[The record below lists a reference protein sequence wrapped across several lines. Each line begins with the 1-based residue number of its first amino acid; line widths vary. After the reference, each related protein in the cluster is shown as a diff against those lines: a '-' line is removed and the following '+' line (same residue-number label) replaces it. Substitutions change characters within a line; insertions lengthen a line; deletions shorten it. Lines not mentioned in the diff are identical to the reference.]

1 LYAGF
6 PNLCWILRAFSLLC
20 ASLALLGLQPA
31 YALRIQLRA
40 RTDLRLQATQE
51 AAGLR
56 LRGQLSDSRGAPVGG
71 AAVVFAVVTGQGPT
85 VDLQAMTNES
95 GLFDALVARDRLPEA
110 ADLVH
115 VEARFGGDPRLGES
129 TAATTLDVQKLE
141 AAIELHLETDR
152 VAADAAP
159 LEALLDVRSGELPIP
174 GAPVQILIDGRA
186 LVLVRTAGDGHARA
200 SIPIEQLGQPGR
212 HVVQAAVL
220 PSEQFN
226 EASAAARVE
235 VHMGLAVELHV
246 RPGSAGQT
254 CALGDWCLQGSVSLL
269 SAQGPEPAPD
279 CAISL
284 HADRHLLGNL
294 VSNADGRF
302 AGVLRGAFVASLFA
316 PGAVGLVAQAQSQQA
331 FIDVGWS
338 PIAVL
343 DVPFPPQL
351 SGWFYGV
358 PVLLLLGVTLLQRWR
373 ARRRERA
380 LLVRSEATSAGLPS
394 EAVRRT
400 SEVAL
405 PSCTLRGTILH
416 GETGRPTPGTL
427 TLQPFTATT
436 LADPRCIHCPDGWF
450 DTGELPTGRYLLRV
464 ACQEHEELLLPVD
477 LPHDGTFDGC
487 ELLPSSCR
495 AIVRGS
501 FAAALRRWT
510 GRGVDWT
517 SETPRDVE
525 PRWASAARR
534 GQGEIREAIRRVDR
548 ALYGARTESPEV
560 RSARQAIHRVS
571 EVQR

>member
-1 LYAGF
+1 MLARRLGKGKLLRDGYLLCFHASLDHHLPAARSGPAALQRTPGSPARRKACWSTNAPTRALQGGALYAGF

-254 CALGDWCLQGSVSLL
+254 CALGDWCRLAGR
-269 SAQGPEPAPD
+269 
-279 CAISL
+279 L
-284 HADRHLLGNL
+284 HRHRCHCPQWHAGQPRHLC
-294 VSNADGRF
+294 
-302 AGVLRGAFVASLFA
+302 A
-316 PGAVGLVAQAQSQQA
+316 P
-331 FIDVGWS
+331 
-338 PIAVL
+338 
-343 DVPFPPQL
+343 
-351 SGWFYGV
+351 
-358 PVLLLLGVTLLQRWR
+358 
-373 ARRRERA
+373 AR
-380 LLVRSEATSAGLPS
+380 
-394 EAVRRT
+394 
-400 SEVAL
+400 
-405 PSCTLRGTILH
+405 
-416 GETGRPTPGTL
+416 
-427 TLQPFTATT
+427 
-436 LADPRCIHCPDGWF
+436 
-450 DTGELPTGRYLLRV
+450 
-464 ACQEHEELLLPVD
+464 
-477 LPHDGTFDGC
+477 
-487 ELLPSSCR
+487 
-495 AIVRGS
+495 
-501 FAAALRRWT
+501 
-510 GRGVDWT
+510 
-517 SETPRDVE
+517 
-525 PRWASAARR
+525 
-534 GQGEIREAIRRVDR
+534 
-548 ALYGARTESPEV
+548 
-560 RSARQAIHRVS
+560 
-571 EVQR
+571 